1 MSISI
6 EKTNFLKL
14 DSKGIVSF
22 TLKSSQ
28 PTTDDIIIPPSRDT
42 IDVSAAINFY
52 FSSDNI
58 HNKFKSCMMNAPVT
72 PTLICM
78 NDFHGNN
85 VGKYPAERTSN
96 NGGNIRLVTEKTNF
110 LNEISV
116 SDNSVIFLE
125 DYYPIGKFTSEL
137 ANNFLLKDAE
147 MCGDKFKNTVVYMHS
162 KLYKKMIMLNSVD
175 FHKIFKQIVVVLD
188 TESLVQ
194 TSIEHIFGRVIKG
207 KPPYVSTFLQVLGGK
222 LSNVIV
228 NNNTNCTIS
237 HRSNNRI
244 QFVTNASNAEATII
258 CFIDDF
264 PETVCIEMDDRWKVE
279 DFAGEVTTPL
289 DVSITPLLGLDFY
302 QNLFNLKK
310 IIQSLTKDNFNE
322 ICIANSE
329 LVVFIMLNRFKFDNK
344 SMNDL
349 EKMLIGNYNSEITK
363 FSERFYSHMS
373 PSNNQHRFHQKTS
386 YTPSSLLR
394 ETTCA
399 TNF

>member
-6 EKTNFLKL
+6 EQTNFLKL

-28 PTTDDIIIPPSRDT
+28 PTMDDIVIPPSRDT
-42 IDVSAAINFY
+42 IDISKPINFY
-52 FSSDNI
+52 FSSSNI
-58 HNKFKSCMMNAPVT
+58 HNKFKDDMINAPVT

-85 VGKYPAERTSN
+85 VGKYPTERKSN
-96 NGGNIRLVTEKTNF
+96 NGGNIRLVTEKTTF

-137 ANNFLLKDAE
+137 AKNFLLKDAE
-147 MCGDKFKNTVVYMHS
+147 MCGDKFKNTIVYMHS
-162 KLYKKMIMLNSVD
+162 KLYKELIVLNSVD
-175 FHKIFKQIVVVLD
+175 FRKIFKQIVIVLD

-194 TSIEHIFGRVIKG
+194 TSIEHIFGRVITG

-222 LSNVIV
+222 LSNIV
-228 NNNTNCTIS
+228 VNNTNCTIS
-237 HRSNNRI
+237 HRSTNRI
-244 QFVTNASNAEATII
+244 QFVTNSSEAEATII

-264 PETVCIEMDDRWKVE
+264 PETVCIEMDDRWKAE

-289 DVSITPLLGLDFY
+289 DVSITPLLELDFY
-302 QNLFNLKK
+302 QNLFSLKE
-310 IIQSLTKDNFNE
+310 IIHSLTKDNFNE
-322 ICIANSE
+322 RCIANSE
-329 LVVFIMLNRFKFDNK
+329 LVVFIMLNRFEFDNK

-349 EKMLIGNYNSEITK
+349 EKMLIGNYNSEISK
-363 FSERFYSHMS
+363 FSERFYTHMS
-373 PSNNQHRFHQKTS
+373 PSKNQHRLHQKTS
-386 YTPSSLLR
+386 FHTPSLLR

-399 TNF
+399 TSF